1 MDTYSRFD
9 RVLNDN
15 DYKPFRSLEDV
26 YRKLCK
32 VEAIW
37 IDYKICFSI
46 IVLFLSIKY
55 KNIVW

>member
-15 DYKPFRSLEDV
+15 DCKPLRSLEDV

-32 VEAIW
+32 VGAKW
-37 IDYKICFSI
+37 IVSKICFSI
-46 IVLFLSIKY
+46 IVEETLSFNKM
-55 KNIVW
+55 